1 MWSILRWHSYPT
13 WLQIAL
19 QAVFALLILVAG
31 VMFGFRI
38 DWPFWYGI
46 TFVIGIFFLAG
57 IYVKR
62 WGGLLGPHF
71 FFDLVRLARRSRTRD
86 VRVLYAFGLLVGL
99 GLMYYLRFRGQSLEQ
114 VFFGGGQAMSINE
127 GAQFASLFVFTIIV
141 AQNLAVMIL
150 TPVYVGSAISEEKE
164 RRTLELLF
172 TTHLKDREIIFGKL
186 CSRLVH
192 LGAVLLGG
200 LPVLSLAQLWGG
212 IDFQMLLANF
222 ANTALNLLS
231 VGSVSILVSAMCKKV
246 ATSVAIIYGM
256 VLPLGM
262 CLGIF
267 SFTGRTSMLG
277 LAQSDIDAG
286 YGMLWGALVGFGMF
300 HALISVSCLSVALV
314 VLRGQR
320 SAEELLAYADPPS
333 VYAAPPAPLR
343 QLPRRDEARRHIS
356 DAADHEPTFRLER
369 LYDLPP
375 VSNDPLFWKEMYLG
389 RNPTTVAPL
398 FYTGLGLTVAF
409 LLLVFLAKSF
419 DAAGRVDGWAA
430 NSHEL
435 GLIVRV
441 ICCMWATVC
450 VLTAGFLAAGSV
462 IKERQEQ
469 TIEALLT
476 LPLDRRQILLAKWLA
491 SIFRGWGWWV
501 VFAVAVVSGAAMTA
515 LHVAGSMVLLAAV
528 FIHGAFFASLGLYFS
543 VTSRTALIAR
553 TKMAITALVLGPVC
567 WINFELVA
575 FVSEP
580 WIYRFLRIG
589 LNPIRTWYTLG
600 FSWKEFRDPG
610 SSVDID
616 FGICLLGLGVYLLAA
631 ALLWMGARRRF
642 GQETTTKQAAA

>member
-1 MWSILRWHSYPT
+1 MWSILRWRNFAT
-13 WLQIAL
+13 WLKIVVQVCVSL
-19 QAVFALLILVAG
+19 FVLGAG
-31 VMFGFRI
+31 TIFGSHL
-38 DWPFWYGI
+38 DWPFWYAI
-46 TFVIGIFFLAG
+46 TLVIGVFFLAG
-57 IYVKR
+57 LYVKS

-71 FFDLVRLARRSRTRD
+71 YFDLIRLARRSRTRD

-99 GLMYYLRFRGQSLEQ
+99 GLMYYLRFRGQSPGQ

-127 GAQFASLFVFTIIV
+127 SAHFASLFVFTIIV

-164 RRTLELLF
+164 RRTLEMLF

-212 IDFQMLLANF
+212 IDFQMILANF

-246 ATSVAIIYGM
+246 ATSVAIIYGL

-277 LAQSDIDAG
+277 LAQSDIAAG
-286 YGMLWGALVGFGMF
+286 YVMLWGALIGFGMF
-300 HALISVSCLSVALV
+300 HALISISCLSVALV
-314 VLRGQR
+314 VLRSQR
-320 SAEELLAYADPPS
+320 TAEELLAYAE
-333 VYAAPPAPLR
+333 PPAMPAPMR
-343 QLPRRDEARRHIS
+343 RLPRRDEPRPHLANESSR
-356 DAADHEPTFRLER
+356 EPSFRLER

-375 VSNDPLFWKEMYLG
+375 VGNDPLFWKEMYLG

-409 LLLVFLAKSF
+409 LLLVFLAKSV
-419 DAAGRVDGWAA
+419 DASAQFGGWETS
-430 NSHEL
+430 SHEL

-441 ICCMWATVC
+441 VCCMWATVC
-450 VLTAGFLAAGSV
+450 VLCAGFLAAGSIV
-462 IKERQEQ
+462 KERQEQ
-469 TIEALLT
+469 TIDALLT
-476 LPLDRRQILLAKWLA
+476 VPVDRGQILMAKWLA
-491 SIFRGWGWWV
+491 SMFRGWGWWV
-501 VFAVAVVSGAAMTA
+501 VFAVTVVAGAAMTA
-515 LHVAGSMVLLAAV
+515 LQVSGSMVLLAAG

-543 VTSRTALIAR
+543 VTSRTALSAR
-553 TKMAITALVLGPVC
+553 TKMAIVALVLGPVC
-567 WINFELVA
+567 WINLEMVA
-575 FVSEP
+575 FASEP

-589 LNPIRTWYTLG
+589 LNPVRTWYALG
-600 FSWKEFRDPG
+600 FSWREYRDPL
-610 SSVDID
+610 STVDVD
-616 FGICLLGLGVYLLAA
+616 FGVCLLGLGVYLMVAV
-631 ALLWMGARRRF
+631 LLWMGARRRF
-642 GQETTTKQAAA
+642 TKEARAAVTAS